1 MMPRTLYAKLAT
13 ILVALLLTI
22 GLLYALL
29 SLSATRHYL
38 EEVNQH
44 LNRDLAHNLVMDR
57 DLVEQGRINEDAL
70 KETFHQYMVINPSIE
85 IYLLD
90 LDGRI
95 LSYSADPEKVK
106 RKRVSLQPIR
116 DFLNGGGYPLLGD
129 DPRSH
134 ERQKA
139 FSVTPVPSAEAPQG
153 YLYVVL
159 QGEEFDAINNAVHE
173 SRFLQLSAWALAISL
188 LLGLLLG
195 LWVFHR
201 LTRRLHRLAGNME
214 GFRASNFA
222 SHAPY
227 SSPYPIPEGRGS
239 HHAASK
245 LCSTPEGEGASLR
258 SAQRG
263 DEIDRLGQSFDE
275 MARHIIQQFEALKEQ
290 DALRRELVA
299 HVSHDL
305 RTPLATLH
313 GYLETL
319 QLKDEKLSSS
329 ERNDYVAT
337 ALRHSERL
345 TQLVAELFELAK
357 LDATREAPQ
366 REPFAITELVHD
378 VAQKFRL
385 RMEQAGI
392 ALQICIDSDTPF
404 VEADIGL
411 IERALENLIDNAI
424 DHTPQGGSL
433 TLTVK
438 KQSGEVEVTVRDSGT
453 GIPAAE
459 LPRIFDRFYQVN
471 DKHRQGG
478 HAGLGLA
485 IVKRIMELHH
495 SHITVESEPDHGTA
509 FRFMLPA
516 WQQ

>member
-1 MMPRTLYAKLAT
+1 MMPRTLYAKLAL
-13 ILVALLLTI
+13 ILIALLFAI

-57 DLVEQGRINEDAL
+57 NLVEQGRINEAAL
-70 KETFHQYMVINPSIE
+70 KETFHHYMVINPSIE

-90 LDGRI
+90 IEGRI

-106 RKRVSLQPIR
+106 RRSVSLQPIR
-116 DFLNGGGYPLLGD
+116 DFLSGGGYPLLGD

-134 ERQKA
+134 DRQKA
-139 FSVTPVPSAEAPQG
+139 FSVTPVPSAETPQG

-159 QGEEFDAINNAVHE
+159 QGEEFDAINNAVHD
-173 SRFLQLSAWALAISL
+173 SRFLRLSAWALAVSL
-188 LLGLLLG
+188 VLGLLLG
-195 LWVFHR
+195 LWVFYR
-201 LTRRLHRLAGNME
+201 LTRRLHRLTANME
-214 GFRASNFA
+214 SFRASNFTQH
-222 SHAPY
+222 SRYQPTTTH
-227 SSPYPIPEGRGS
+227 G
-239 HHAASK
+239 AA
-245 LCSTPEGEGASLR
+245 
-258 SAQRG
+258 
-263 DEIDRLGQSFDE
+263 DEIDQLGQSFDA
-275 MARHIIQQFEALKEQ
+275 MAQRIIEQFESLKQE
-290 DALRRELVA
+290 DILRRELVA

-305 RTPLATLH
+305 RTPLTTLH

-319 QLKDEKLSSS
+319 QLKDETLTSS
-329 ERNDYVAT
+329 ERNDYIAT
-337 ALRHSERL
+337 ALRHSDRL
-345 TQLVAELFELAK
+345 TQLVTELFELAR

-385 RMEQAGI
+385 RMEQAGV

-404 VEADIGL
+404 VEADISL

-424 DHTPQGGSL
+424 DHTPHGGTL
-433 TLTVK
+433 TLSVQK
-438 KQSGEVEVTVRDSGT
+438 RSGAAEVTIRDSGS
-453 GIPAAE
+453 GIPASE

-471 DKHRQGG
+471 NKHRQGG

-495 SHITVESEPDHGTA
+495 SNITVQSEPDHGTA
-509 FRFMLPA
+509 FTFMLPV
-516 WQQ
+516 WQP

>member
-1 MMPRTLYAKLAT
+1 MPRTLYARLAL
-13 ILVALLLTI
+13 ILIALLLAI
-22 GLLYALL
+22 GLLYALF

-57 DLVEQGRINEDAL
+57 NLVEQDRINEAAL
-70 KETFHQYMVINPSIE
+70 KETFHHYMVINPSIE

-90 LDGRI
+90 IDGRI

-106 RKRVSLQPIR
+106 RRSVSLQPIR
-116 DFLNGGGYPLLGD
+116 DFLSGGGYPLLGD

-134 ERQKA
+134 DRQKA
-139 FSVTPVPSAEAPQG
+139 FSVTPIPSAEAPQG

-173 SRFLQLSAWALAISL
+173 SRFLRLSAWALAISL
-188 LLGLLLG
+188 VLGLLLG
-195 LWVFHR
+195 LWVFYR
-201 LTRRLHRLAGNME
+201 LTRRLHRLTANME
-214 GFRASNFA
+214 GFRASSFTQHTRYQSERN
-222 SHAPY
+222 
-227 SSPYPIPEGRGS
+227 GK
-239 HHAASK
+239 AA
-245 LCSTPEGEGASLR
+245 
-258 SAQRG
+258 
-263 DEIDRLGQSFDE
+263 DEIDQLGQSFDA
-275 MARHIIQQFEALKEQ
+275 MAQRIIEQFESLKQE
-290 DALRRELVA
+290 DILRRELVA

-305 RTPLATLH
+305 RTPLTTLH

-319 QLKDEKLSSS
+319 QLKDETLTSS
-329 ERNDYVAT
+329 ERNDYIAT
-337 ALRHSERL
+337 ALRHSDRL
-345 TQLVAELFELAK
+345 TQLVAELFELAR

-385 RMEQAGI
+385 RTEQAGVT
-392 ALQICIDSDTPF
+392 LQIDIDNETPF
-404 VEADIGL
+404 VEADISL

-424 DHTPQGGSL
+424 DHTPSGGTL
-433 TLTVK
+433 TLSVQK
-438 KQSGEVEVTVRDSGT
+438 RSGEAEVSVRDSGS

-471 DKHRQGG
+471 NRHRGGG

-495 SHITVESEPDHGTA
+495 SNITVESEPGDGTA
-509 FRFMLPA
+509 FTFMLPA
-516 WQQ
+516 WRP

>member
-1 MMPRTLYAKLAT
+1 MMPRTLYAKLAL
-13 ILVALLLTI
+13 ILIALLFAI

-57 DLVEQGRINEDAL
+57 NLVEQGRINEAAL
-70 KETFHQYMVINPSIE
+70 KETFHHYMVINPSIE

-90 LDGRI
+90 IEGRI

-106 RKRVSLQPIR
+106 RRSVSLQPIR
-116 DFLNGGGYPLLGD
+116 DFLSGGGYPLLGD
-129 DPRSH
+129 DPRSYD
-134 ERQKA
+134 RQKA
-139 FSVTPVPSAEAPQG
+139 FSVTPVPSAERPQG

-159 QGEEFDAINNAVHE
+159 QGEEFDAVNNAVHE
-173 SRFLQLSAWALAISL
+173 SRFLRLSAWALAISL
-188 LLGLLLG
+188 VLGLLLG
-195 LWVFHR
+195 LWVFYR
-201 LTRRLHRLAGNME
+201 LTRRLHRLTANME
-214 GFRASNFA
+214 SFRASNFTQHTHYQ
-222 SHAPY
+222 SITTH
-227 SSPYPIPEGRGS
+227 G
-239 HHAASK
+239 AA
-245 LCSTPEGEGASLR
+245 
-258 SAQRG
+258 
-263 DEIDRLGQSFDE
+263 DEIDKLGQSFDA
-275 MARHIIQQFEALKEQ
+275 MAQRIIEQFESLKQE
-290 DALRRELVA
+290 DILRRELVA

-305 RTPLATLH
+305 RTPLTTLH

-319 QLKDEKLSSS
+319 QLKDETLTSS
-329 ERNDYVAT
+329 ERNDYIAT
-337 ALRHSERL
+337 ALRHSDRL
-345 TQLVAELFELAK
+345 TQLVTELFELAK

-385 RMEQAGI
+385 RMEQAGV

-404 VEADIGL
+404 VEADISL

-424 DHTPQGGSL
+424 DHTPRGGTL
-433 TLTVK
+433 TLSVQK
-438 KQSGEVEVTVRDSGT
+438 RSGAAEVTIRDSGS
-453 GIPAAE
+453 GIPASE

-471 DKHRQGG
+471 NKHRQGG

-495 SHITVESEPDHGTA
+495 SNITVQSEPDHGTA
-509 FRFMLPA
+509 FTFMLPV
-516 WQQ
+516 WQP

>member
-1 MMPRTLYAKLAT
+1 MMPRTLYAKLALAL
-13 ILVALLLTI
+13 IALLFSI

-57 DLVEQGRINEDAL
+57 NLVEQGRINDAAL
-70 KETFHQYMVINPSIE
+70 KETFHNYMVINPSIE

-90 LDGRI
+90 IDGRI
-95 LSYSADPEKVK
+95 LSYSADPDKVK
-106 RKRVSLQPIR
+106 RRAVSLQPIHS
-116 DFLNGGGYPLLGD
+116 FLRGGGYPLLGD

-134 ERQKA
+134 DRQKA
-139 FSVTPVPSAEAPQG
+139 FSVTPIPSAEAPQG

-159 QGEEFDAINNAVHE
+159 QGEEFDAVNNAVHD
-173 SRFLQLSAWALAISL
+173 SLFLRLSALALATSL
-188 LLGLLLG
+188 VLGMLLG
-195 LWVFHR
+195 LWMFYR
-201 LTRRLHRLAGNME
+201 LTRRLHRLAANME
-214 GFRASNFA
+214 NFRSSNFTQYT
-222 SHAPY
+222 HY
-227 SSPYPIPEGRGS
+227 QHTKKNGSP
-239 HHAASK
+239 
-245 LCSTPEGEGASLR
+245 
-258 SAQRG
+258 
-263 DEIDRLGQSFDE
+263 DEIDQLGARFDA
-275 MARHIIQQFEALKEQ
+275 MAQRIIEQFESLKQE
-290 DALRRELVA
+290 DILRRELVA

-305 RTPLATLH
+305 RTPLTTLH

-319 QLKDEKLSSS
+319 QLKDDTLTSA
-329 ERNDYVAT
+329 ERNDYIAT
-337 ALRHSERL
+337 ALRHSDRL
-345 TQLVAELFELAK
+345 TQLVTELFELAK

-385 RMEQAGI
+385 RMEQAGV

-404 VEADIGL
+404 VEADISL

-424 DHTPQGGSL
+424 DHTPSGGTL
-433 TLTVK
+433 TLSVK
-438 KQSGEVEVTVRDSGT
+438 KNSSEAEVTIRDSGS
-453 GIPAAE
+453 GIPASE

-471 DKHRQGG
+471 NKHRQGG

-495 SHITVESEPDHGTA
+495 SNITVESEPDHGTA
-509 FRFMLPA
+509 FTFMLPV
-516 WQQ
+516 WQP

>member
-1 MMPRTLYAKLAT
+1 MMVRTLYARLAL
-13 ILVALLLTI
+13 ILIVLLLAI

-57 DLVEQGRINEDAL
+57 NLVEQGRLNDAAL
-70 KETFHQYMVINPSIE
+70 KKTFHHYMMINPSIE

-95 LSYSADPEKVK
+95 LSYSAEPEKVK
-106 RKRVSLQPIR
+106 RRFVSMQPIR
-116 DFLNGGGYPLLGD
+116 DFFKGADYPLLGD

-139 FSVTPVPSAEAPQG
+139 FSVTPVPSKEAPKG

-159 QGEEFDAINNAVHE
+159 QGEEFDAFNSTVHD
-173 SRFLQLSAWALAISL
+173 SRFLRLSAWALAISL

-195 LWVFHR
+195 LWVFYR
-201 LTRRLHRLAGNME
+201 LTRRLHSLTANME
-214 GFRASNFA
+214 NFTLSNF
-222 SHAPY
+222 SRHTPY
-227 SSPYPIPEGRGS
+227 QGDAEN
-239 HHAASK
+239 
-245 LCSTPEGEGASLR
+245 
-258 SAQRG
+258 AQVP
-263 DEIDRLGQSFDE
+263 DEIDQLGRSFDV
-275 MARHIIQQFEALKEQ
+275 MAQHIIQQFEALKQE
-290 DALRRELVA
+290 DILRRELVA

-305 RTPLATLH
+305 RTPLTTLH

-319 QLKDEKLSSS
+319 LLKDETLTRE
-329 ERNDYVAT
+329 ERNDYIST
-337 ALRHSERL
+337 ALRNSERL

-366 REPFAITELVHD
+366 RERFAIAELIYD

-385 RMEQAGI
+385 RLVQ
-392 ALQICIDSDTPF
+392 
-404 VEADIGL
+404 ADIGLHIHIDNDVPFVQADISL
-411 IERALENLIDNAI
+411 IERALENLIANAF
-424 DHTPQGGSL
+424 DHTLSGGTL
-433 TLTVK
+433 TLSVQK
-438 KQSGEVEVTVRDSGT
+438 MSGAVEISVRDSGS
-453 GIPAAE
+453 GIAASE

-471 DKHRQGG
+471 YKHREGG

-495 SHITVESEPDHGTA
+495 SHIRVESEPNHGTA
-509 FRFMLPA
+509 FSFMLPL
-516 WQQ
+516 WQP